1 MKTSGVSARYQA
13 SRLGALSALAI
24 AVAAALPAVAQQQ
37 QQQQQ
42 QQAQTGPSEEI
53 IVTGS
58 RVTRSGFDSSQPLTT
73 IDSQQI
79 ENLGLVNVGDVVR
92 TLPQNTPFF
101 TETNVGIGNFNVGAQ
116 LANLRGLNPFFGT
129 RTLTLVDTRR
139 VVPTTE
145 GGAVDLTL
153 IPSML
158 VERTEVVTGGASAQ
172 YGSDAIAGVV
182 NVILDK
188 DLEGMKAQVDYGQTA
203 EGDGGDTHAS
213 FAWGTAFAD
222 DGRGHV
228 IAGLEYQ
235 NQDRI
240 GPCSYTRD
248 WCAEGWGLAN
258 NGAFNTP
265 AGIGNGRP
273 NFIVSPNAKQ
283 TTSQFG
289 VIQSCLTAACVAPP
303 GTPPPL
309 GPTLTFNADGT
320 DVSAF
325 SLGVPGVGFAQRIG
339 GDGTL
344 LGYGTSNVRPEV
356 ERYSALAH
364 VSYDLSD
371 RLHWFGEVAYSS
383 SDALGTPANGGL
395 GPTGLRIQ
403 ADNAFLSPAV
413 VAALG
418 PNGGQLARIFMPDV
432 INARNTTENDTTRFV
447 TGLDGALG
455 EKWTWDVYYQH
466 GKNENHQRLYNNM
479 VGSLAG
485 GAVRQ
490 HDFLRWALDAVR
502 DPANPNNIICRATIV
517 SDPTFSPNAAG
528 CVPLNIFGNGNAD
541 PRALEYVY
549 RTLKEDNEYTQDV
562 LGMNFRSTIAEG
574 WAGPI
579 GLATGFEWRTDEA
592 DTTHDIPNQPWYNSY
607 LLSYGQDRGGDID
620 VLEAYA
626 ELDVPMSQKLNTN
639 FSARQTRNEATSAT
653 DPTISGSDTF
663 ASWKAAAIYDPLE
676 WLRFRA
682 TLSRDVRAAGFR
694 ELFLPRVSTPAVVGG
709 FPGPVTNPWN
719 ANANDEFLQT
729 TGGNPNLDP
738 EEADTKT
745 FGTVLSFD
753 RFRLSADW
761 FEIDLGGAITQS
773 PGNQPLVDQCF
784 RSGGTGDVCGR
795 VTGFGTPNITAID
808 SSAVNLAKFLTRGWD
823 YEATVD
829 FPLQGGGNIN
839 LRVIGTYLY
848 DMIVDTGL
856 GTAPIDYRGQ
866 SGPVASFGSFNT
878 QPDWQARAW
887 VTYSRDRFMSTFET
901 RYVGSGSLN
910 VTWFE
915 SPPGDPSNTRQFSVN
930 DNSVDDA
937 YYLSWSG
944 SYDFRRSEGNQMQL
958 FWVINN
964 LLDEDP
970 PVAPGGNAYPTNP
983 VFFDTLGLRYRAGF
997 RIAF

>member
-1 MKTSGVSARYQA
+1 MTTTRVRGRRHTSR
-13 SRLGALSALAI
+13 RGAWSALAI
-24 AVAAALPAVAQQQ
+24 AVAASLPALSQQP
-37 QQQQQ
+37 
-42 QQAQTGPSEEI
+42 AEEI
-53 IVTGS
+53 VVTGS
-58 RVTRSGFDSSQPLTT
+58 RVSRSGFDSSQPLTT

-79 ENLGLVNVGDVVR
+79 ENLGLVNVGDVIR

-188 DLEGMKAQVDYGQTA
+188 DLEGFKAQVDYGQTS

-213 FAWGTAFAD
+213 FAWGTGFAE

-228 IAGLEYQ
+228 LVGLEYQ
-235 NQDRI
+235 QQDSI

-248 WCAEGWGLAN
+248 WCSEGWGIAN
-258 NGAFNTP
+258 NGGFNTP
-265 AGIGNGRP
+265 AGIGNGQP
-273 NFIVSPNAKQ
+273 NFIIAPNAKQ
-283 TTSQFG
+283 TTSQYG
-289 VIQSCLTAACVAPP
+289 VISPCLNATCTTTGAPLTFDAGGSTVAPFN
-303 GTPPPL
+303 L
-309 GPTLTFNADGT
+309 GL
-320 DVSAF
+320 
-325 SLGVPGVGFAQRIG
+325 PGVGFAQRIG

-356 ERYSALAH
+356 ERYSTLAH
-364 VSYDLSD
+364 VSYDFSD
-371 RLHWFGEVAYSS
+371 RLSWFGEVAYSS

-395 GPTGLRIQ
+395 GPTGLRI
-403 ADNAFLSPAV
+403 APDNAFLMPAV
-413 VAALG
+413 AAALG
-418 PNGGQLARIFMPDV
+418 PNGGSLARIFMPDI
-432 INARNTTENDTTRFV
+432 INARNTTENETTRFV
-447 TGLDGALG
+447 TGLDGELG
-455 EKWTWDVYYQH
+455 SEWTWDVYYQH
-466 GKNENHQRLYNNM
+466 GENENHQRLFNNM

-485 GAVRQ
+485 PAVRP
-490 HDFLRWALDAVR
+490 HDFLRWALDAVQL
-502 DPANPNNIICRATIV
+502 PSGQIVCRATIPG
-517 SDPTFSPNAAG
+517 DPTFSPNAAG
-528 CVPLNIFGNGNAD
+528 CVPLSLFGNGMAS
-541 PRALEYVY
+541 PTALEYVY

-562 LGMNFRSTIAEG
+562 LGVNFRSTVAEG

-607 LLSYGQDRGGDID
+607 LLSYGQDRGGEIE

-626 ELDVPMSQKLNTN
+626 EIDIPMSQKLNTN

-653 DPTISGSDTF
+653 NPAVTGSDTF
-663 ASWKAAAIYDPLE
+663 TSWKGAAIYDPVD
-676 WLRFRA
+676 WLRFRM
-682 TLSRDVRAAGFR
+682 TLSQDVRAGGFR
-694 ELFLPRVSTPAVVGG
+694 ELFLPRVSTPAVAGG
-709 FPGPVTNPWN
+709 FPGPVQNPWAGN
-719 ANANDEFLQT
+719 VNDDFLQT
-729 TGGNPNLDP
+729 TGGNPGLEP

-745 FGTVLSFD
+745 FGAVFSFE
-753 RFRLSADW
+753 RFRVSADW

-773 PGNQPLVDQCF
+773 PGNQPLVTACF
-784 RSGGTGDVCGR
+784 QSGGTGEVCDR
-795 VTGFGTPNITAID
+795 VTGFGTANITAID

-823 YEATVD
+823 YEASVD
-829 FPLQGGGNIN
+829 FPLQAGGNIN
-839 LRVIGTYLY
+839 LRFIGTYLY

-856 GTAPIDYRGQ
+856 GAPPIDYRGQ

-887 VTYSRDRFMSTFET
+887 VTYARDRFTSTFET
-901 RYVGSGSLN
+901 RYIGSGSLN
-910 VTWFE
+910 TVWFE
-915 SPPGDPSNTRQFSVN
+915 SPPGDPSNTRPFSVN

-944 SYDFRRSEGNQMQL
+944 SYDFRARQDSQIQL

-964 LLDEDP
+964 LLDEE
-970 PVAPGGNAYPTNP
+970 PVIAPGGNAYPTNP
-983 VFFDTLGLRYRAGF
+983 VFFDTLGQRYRAGVRVSF
-997 RIAF
+997 

>member
-1 MKTSGVSARYQA
+1 MTTTRVSLRSDAARFG
-13 SRLGALSALAI
+13 SLSLLAI
-24 AVAAALPAVAQQQ
+24 AVAAALPAIGQQPAGAQPTAGQ
-37 QQQQQ
+37 
-42 QQAQTGPSEEI
+42 EEI

-58 RVTRSGFDSSQPLTT
+58 RVSRSGFDSSQPLTT

-129 RTLTLVDTRR
+129 RTLTLIDTRR

-182 NVILDK
+182 NVILNK
-188 DLEGMKAQVDYGQTA
+188 DLEGVKAQVDYGQTS

-213 FAWGTAFAD
+213 FAWGTGFGD
-222 DGRGHV
+222 DSRGHV

-235 NQDRI
+235 KQDRI

-248 WCAEGWGLAN
+248 WCAEGWGIAN
-258 NGAFNTP
+258 R
-265 AGIGNGRP
+265 AGVPGQP
-273 NFIVSPNAKQ
+273 NFVIAPDAKQ
-283 TTSQFG
+283 TTSQYG
-289 VIQSCLTAACVAPP
+289 VIQSCLNAACANPP
-303 GTPPPL
+303 GTPPTVPPPL
-309 GPTLTFNADGT
+309 GPNLTFNADGSA
-320 DVSAF
+320 VSPF
-325 SLGVPGVGFAQRIG
+325 NLGVPGVGFATRIG

-356 ERYSALAH
+356 ERYSGMAH
-364 VSYDLSD
+364 VSFDLSD
-371 RLHWFGEVAYSS
+371 RLSWFGEVAYST

-403 ADNAFLSPAV
+403 ADNAFLTPAV
-413 VAALG
+413 SAALG

-432 INARNTTENDTTRFV
+432 INAVNTTDNETTRFV
-447 TGLDGALG
+447 TGLEGELG
-455 EKWTWDVYYQH
+455 SNWDWDVYYQH
-466 GKNENHQRLYNNM
+466 GKNENHQQLIHNM

-502 DPANPNNIICRATIV
+502 SNPADPTSPIVCRATLPGPAFV
-517 SDPTFSPNAAG
+517 ANAAG
-528 CVPLNIFGNGNAD
+528 CVPLNIFGNGNAS
-541 PRALEYVY
+541 PAALDYVF

-562 LGMNFRSTIAEG
+562 VGVNFRSTIAEG

-579 GLATGFEWRTDEA
+579 ALATGVEWRTDKAE
-592 DTTHDIPNQPWYNSY
+592 TTHDLANQPWYSSY
-607 LLSYGQDRGGDID
+607 LLSYGLDRGGDID
-620 VLEAYA
+620 VLEAYG
-626 ELDVPMSQKLNTN
+626 ELNVPMTQKFNTN
-639 FSARQTRNEATSAT
+639 FSVRETQNKTKSST
-653 DPTISGSDTF
+653 DATISGDDTF
-663 ASWKAAAIYDPLE
+663 ASWKVAAIYDPLD

-682 TLSRDVRAAGFR
+682 TVSQDVRAAGFR
-694 ELFLPRVSTPAVVGG
+694 ELFLPRVTQIG
-709 FPGPVTNPWN
+709 FATVTDPWN
-719 ANANDEFLQT
+719 GGVTDTSFAAT
-729 TGGNPNLDP
+729 TGGNPDLEP
-738 EEADTKT
+738 ETADTKT
-745 FGTVLSFD
+745 FGTVFSFD

-761 FEIDLGGAITQS
+761 FEIDLADAITQS
-773 PGNQPLVDQCF
+773 PGNQPLVNACF
-784 RSGGTGDVCGR
+784 SSSGTGPACDRIMGE
-795 VTGFGTPNITAID
+795 GPGSDITAID
-808 SSAVNLAKFLTRGWD
+808 SGAMNLAGFLTRGWD
-823 YEATVD
+823 YEATFD
-829 FPLQGGGNIN
+829 FPLESGSSIN
-839 LRVIGTYLY
+839 LRLIGTYLY

-856 GTAPIDYRGQ
+856 GPAPIDYEGQ

-878 QPDWQARAW
+878 QPKWQARAFL
-887 VTYSRDRFMSTFET
+887 TFASDRFTSTLET
-901 RYVGSGSLN
+901 RYVGSGTLN
-910 VTWFE
+910 ATWFE
-915 SPPGDPSNTRQFSVN
+915 SPPGSPSNTQLLSVD

-937 YYLSWSG
+937 YYLSYSG
-944 SYDFRRSEGNQMQL
+944 SYDFRRSEGNQVQL

-970 PVAPGGNAYPTNP
+970 PIAPGGNAYPTNP
-983 VFFDTLGLRYRAGF
+983 VFFDTLGLRYRAGV

>member
-1 MKTSGVSARYQA
+1 MTASRVRMGRDA
-13 SRLGALSALAI
+13 SRLGSLSVLAV
-24 AVAAALPAVAQQQ
+24 AVAASLPAVAQQPAG
-37 QQQQQ
+37 
-42 QQAQTGPSEEI
+42 AQPAAQEEI

-58 RVTRSGFDSSQPLTT
+58 RVSRSGFDSSQPLTT

-129 RTLTLVDTRR
+129 RTLTLIDTRR

-182 NVILDK
+182 NVILDT
-188 DLEGMKAQVDYGQTA
+188 DLEGIKAQVDYGQTS

-213 FAWGTAFAD
+213 FAWGTAFGD

-235 NQDRI
+235 QQDTI

-248 WCAEGWGLAN
+248 WCNEGWGIAN
-258 NGAFNTP
+258 Y
-265 AGIGNGRP
+265 AGVPGQP
-273 NFIVSPNAKQ
+273 NFVIAPNAKQ
-283 TTSQFG
+283 TTSQYG
-289 VIQSCLTAACVAPP
+289 LIQSCLTALCALPP
-303 GTPPPL
+303 GTPAGTPLPL
-309 GPTLTFNADGT
+309 GPYLTFNADGAA
-320 DVSAF
+320 VSPF
-325 SLGVPGVGFAQRIG
+325 NYGIGGVGFATRIG

-356 ERYSALAH
+356 ERYSGLAH
-364 VSYDLSD
+364 VSYDVSD
-371 RLHWFGEVAYSS
+371 RLSWFGEVAYST

-403 ADNAFLSPAV
+403 PDNAFLTPAV
-413 VAALG
+413 SAALG

-432 INARNTTENDTTRFV
+432 INAVNTTENETTRFV
-447 TGLDGALG
+447 TGLEGELG
-455 EKWTWDVYYQH
+455 EKWDWDVYYQH
-466 GKNENHQRLYNNM
+466 GENENHQRLFNNM

-485 GAVRQ
+485 PAVRQ
-490 HDFLRWALDAVR
+490 HDFLRWALDAVVN
-502 DPANPNNIICRATIV
+502 PANPSQIVCRATIPG
-517 SDPTFSPNAAG
+517 DPTFSANAAG
-528 CVPLNIFGNGNAD
+528 CVPLNIFGNGNAS
-541 PRALEYVY
+541 PAALEYVF
-549 RTLKEDNEYTQDV
+549 RTLKEDNEYTQDA
-562 LGMNFRSTIAEG
+562 LGVNFRTTLGEG

-579 GLATGFEWRTDEA
+579 ALATGVEWRTDEA
-592 DTTHDIPNQPWYNSY
+592 ETTHDLANQPWYSSY
-607 LLSYGQDRGGDID
+607 LLSYGLDRGGDID

-626 ELDVPMSQKLNTN
+626 ELDVPMTQRFHTN
-639 FSARQTRNEATSAT
+639 FSARQTKNETTSLTNAA
-653 DPTISGSDTF
+653 ISGDDTF
-663 ASWKAAAIYDPLE
+663 ASWKVAAIYDPLE
-676 WLRFRA
+676 WLRFRS
-682 TLSRDVRAAGFR
+682 TFSQDVRAAGFR
-694 ELFLPRVSTPAVVGG
+694 ELFLPRVTTIG
-709 FPGPVTNPWN
+709 FATVNNPWN
-719 ANANDEFLQT
+719 SGITDTSFAAT
-729 TGGNPNLDP
+729 TGGNPELAP
-738 EEADTKT
+738 ETADTVT
-745 FGTVLSFD
+745 LGAVFSFD

-761 FEIDLGGAITQS
+761 FEIDLADAITQS
-773 PGNQPLVDQCF
+773 PGNQPLVNACF
-784 RSGGTGDVCGR
+784 QSGGTGPACERIVGE
-795 VTGFGTPNITAID
+795 GTADITAID
-808 SSAVNLAKFLTRGWD
+808 SGAMNLAGFLTRGWD
-823 YEATVD
+823 YEATFD
-829 FPLQGGGNIN
+829 FPLSAGGNIN
-839 LRVIGTYLY
+839 LRLIGTYLY

-856 GTAPIDYRGQ
+856 GPAPIDYHGQ

-878 QPDWQARAW
+878 QPDWQARAFL
-887 VTYSRDRFMSTFET
+887 TYARSRFTNTFEA

-910 VTWFE
+910 VTWRE
-915 SPPGDPSNTRQFSVN
+915 SPPGDPTNALQNTVN

-944 SYDFRRSEGNQMQL
+944 SYDFREQENSQIQL

-964 LLDEDP
+964 LLDEEP

-983 VFFDTLGLRYRAGF
+983 VFFDTLGLRYRAGV

>member
-1 MKTSGVSARYQA
+1 MKTFRVTVRCRA
-13 SRLGALSALAI
+13 SRVGSFSVLAM
-24 AVAAALPAVAQQQ
+24 AVAAALPTVAQEVGQ
-37 QQQQQ
+37 
-42 QQAQTGPSEEI
+42 SEEI

-73 IDSQQI
+73 IDAQQI

-188 DLEGMKAQVDYGQTA
+188 DLEGIKAQVDYGQTA
-203 EGDGGDTHAS
+203 ESDGGDTHAS
-213 FAWGTAFAD
+213 FAWGTAFGD

-235 NQDRI
+235 QQETI

-248 WCAEGWGLAN
+248 WCGEGWGIAN
-258 NGAFNTP
+258 R
-265 AGIGNGRP
+265 AGVPGQP
-273 NFIVSPNAKQ
+273 NFVIAPDAKQ
-283 TTSQFG
+283 TTSQYG
-289 VIQSCLTAACVAPP
+289 VIQSCLTALCALPP
-303 GTPPPL
+303 GTPAGTPLPL
-309 GPTLTFNADGT
+309 GPNLTFNADGT
-320 DVSAF
+320 AVSPF
-325 SLGVPGVGFAQRIG
+325 NLGVPGVGFATRIG

-356 ERYSALAH
+356 ERYSGMAH
-364 VSYDLSD
+364 VSYDFSD
-371 RLHWFGEVAYSS
+371 RLSWFGEVAYST

-403 ADNAFLSPAV
+403 ADNAFLTPAV
-413 VAALG
+413 SAALG

-432 INARNTTENDTTRFV
+432 INALNTTENETTRFV
-447 TGLDGALG
+447 TGLEGAFG
-455 EKWTWDVYYQH
+455 SDWTWDVYYQH
-466 GKNENHQRLYNNM
+466 GKNENHQRLHNNM

-502 DPANPNNIICRATIV
+502 SDPLNPNSPIVCRATLQTYNGLPN
-517 SDPTFSPNAAG
+517 PTYSANAVG
-528 CVPLNIFGNGNAD
+528 CVPLNIFGNGNAS
-541 PRALEYVY
+541 PAALEYVY

-562 LGMNFRSTIAEG
+562 LGVNFRSTISEG

-579 GLATGFEWRTDEA
+579 SLATGFEWRADEA
-592 DTTHDIPNQPWYNSY
+592 ETTHDIPNQPWYSSY
-607 LLSYGQDRGGDID
+607 LLSYGLDRGGDID

-626 ELDVPMSQKLNTN
+626 ELDVPMTQKLSTN
-639 FSARQTRNEATSAT
+639 FSVRQTKNEATSAQSAAIT
-653 DPTISGSDTF
+653 GEDTF
-663 ASWKAAAIYDPLE
+663 SSWKVAAIYDPLE
-676 WLRFRA
+676 WLRFR
-682 TLSRDVRAAGFR
+682 TTFSQDVRAAGFR
-694 ELFLPRVSTPAVVGG
+694 ELFLPRVTTIG
-709 FPGPVTNPWN
+709 FATVNNPWN
-719 ANANDEFLQT
+719 GGLTDTSFAAT
-729 TGGNPNLDP
+729 SGGNPDLAP
-738 EEADTKT
+738 ETADTMT
-745 FGTVLSFD
+745 FGAVFSFD

-761 FEIDLGGAITQS
+761 FEIDLADAITQS
-773 PGNQPLVDQCF
+773 PGNQPLVNACF
-784 RSGGTGDVCGR
+784 SSGGTGPACDRIEGE
-795 VTGFGTPNITAID
+795 GTADITAID
-808 SSAVNLAKFLTRGWD
+808 SGAMNLAGFLTRGWD
-823 YEATVD
+823 YEATFD
-829 FPLQGGGNIN
+829 FPLRGGSNLN
-839 LRVIGTYLY
+839 LRLIGTYLY

-856 GTAPIDYRGQ
+856 GPAPIDYDGQ

-878 QPDWQARAW
+878 QPNWQARAFL
-887 VTYSRDRFMSTFET
+887 TYARDRFTSTLET

-915 SPPGDPSNTRQFSVN
+915 SPPGDPSNTQLLSVS

-944 SYDFRRSEGNQMQL
+944 SYDFQRSEGNQVQL

-964 LLDEDP
+964 LLDEEP

-983 VFFDTLGLRYRAGF
+983 VFFDTLGLRYRAGV